1 MKKPTVNDR
10 MNISY
15 IDKNLHAKIK
25 IWCINETKKRG
36 EQVTLAQWAKEA
48 HDSLIK

>member
-36 EQVTLAQWAKEA
+36 NQVTLAMWAKEA
-48 HDSLIK
+48 MEALTK